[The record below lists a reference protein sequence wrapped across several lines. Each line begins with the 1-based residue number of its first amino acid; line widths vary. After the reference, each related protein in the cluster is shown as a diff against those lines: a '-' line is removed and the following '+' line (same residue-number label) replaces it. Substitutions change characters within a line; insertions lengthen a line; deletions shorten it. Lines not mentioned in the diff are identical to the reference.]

1 MIFATYQR
9 MREKGTSW
17 DGTRLKDFNIKPVL
31 TKVNNPQANAPV
43 EQIHQVILNI
53 IVTEDPDNKVFDYIY
68 PWGEILAHIT

>member
-1 MIFATYQR
+1 M
-9 MREKGTSW
+9 
-17 DGTRLKDFNIKPVL
+17 RLKDLDIKPIL
-31 TKVNNPQANAPV
+31 ISVNNPQANTMV